1 MSLFHRSIVRKSLA
15 ELIGSVAK
23 HDLAAGKW
31 PELFQF
37 IEQYTS
43 SQDSQHRMVK
53 NYMYFIKEK
62 LLHLNPLHQSL
73 EYPSCLDA

>member
-1 MSLFHRSIVRKSLA
+1 MRKSLA

-43 SQDSQHRMVK
+43 SQESQHREVRP
-53 NYMYFIKEK
+53 K
-62 LLHLNPLHQSL
+62 L
-73 EYPSCLDA
+73 